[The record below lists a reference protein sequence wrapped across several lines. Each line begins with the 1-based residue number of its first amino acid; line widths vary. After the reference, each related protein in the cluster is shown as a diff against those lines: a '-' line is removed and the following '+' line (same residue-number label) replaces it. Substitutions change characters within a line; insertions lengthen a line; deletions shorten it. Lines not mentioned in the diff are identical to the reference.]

1 MTSNIDARIL
11 RLAAQVA
18 TKFEGMKDSA
28 EAALFFTR
36 RTVEVEPCDEAAL
49 EQITA
54 EVDGWLQDTQ
64 QRDAYNDEYNADC
77 DESYAPGHGGAQ

>member
-1 MTSNIDARIL
+1 MSTSIDARIL

-18 TKFEGMKDSA
+18 TRFEGIHESA

-54 EVDGWLQDTQ
+54 EVAGWIDSVQ
-64 QRDAYNDEYNADC
+64 QRDCYNDEYNADC
-77 DESYAPGHGGAQ
+77 DESYAPGHGGAS